1 METFYCKTKIISG
14 PGAVSSLKNMGIKR
28 LFLVTDPYF
37 AQNGQAQRTVSEAN
51 AEYTEIFDR
60 VQPDPDVELAA
71 AGTAKLRE
79 FKPDAIVCLGGGS
92 AIDCA
97 KAIRYFGKE
106 DIPLIAIPTTS
117 GSGSEVTDFAILTH
131 GNIKHPLTDPKIRP
145 DVAILDSE
153 LLNELPKSLIADSG
167 FDVLSH
173 ALEGYVAS
181 GSGTITD
188 CFAREAFRTAYEV
201 LPKSFAGDKS
211 VRIRMHEASCLA
223 GLSFTQAGLGICH
236 AMSHA
241 LGGVFHVPHGRLNAI
256 LLPAVIEY
264 NAAFAGAKY
273 AQIARSAGIAGS
285 ADVVAVRNL
294 RNGLI
299 RLRRDL
305 KLPETLAQAGVN
317 LKTLRS
323 ETENIISAAMAD
335 VCAGTNPAPADRNAL
350 CRILNEVAGRG

>member
-14 PGAVSSLKNMGIKR
+14 PGAVSSLKTMGIKR
-28 LFLVTDPYF
+28 LFMVTDPYF
-37 AQNGQAQRTVSEAN
+37 AQNGQAARIAAEAN
-51 AEYTEIFDR
+51 AGYTEIFDQ
-60 VQPDPDVELAA
+60 VQPDPSVELAA
-71 AGTAKLRE
+71 KGTAKMRE

-92 AIDCA
+92 AIDLA
-97 KAIRYFGKE
+97 KAIRFFSNE
-106 DIPLIAIPTTS
+106 DIPLVAIPTTS

-131 GNIKHPLTDPKIRP
+131 GNVKHPLTDPKIRP
-145 DVAILDSE
+145 DTAILDSE
-153 LLNELPKSLIADSG
+153 LLNELPKSLVADSG

-188 CFAREAFRTAYEV
+188 CFAREAFCTAYES

-211 VRIRMHEASCLA
+211 VRLKMHEASCLA

-236 AMSHA
+236 ALSHA
-241 LGGVFHVPHGRLNAI
+241 LGGAFHVPHGRLNAI

-264 NAAFAGAKY
+264 NAAFAGTKY

-299 RLRRDL
+299 RLRREL
-305 KLPETLAQAGVN
+305 QLPETLSQAGVD
-317 LKTLRS
+317 LKKLRN
-323 ETENIISAAMAD
+323 EMENIVNAAMAD
-335 VCAGTNPAPADRNAL
+335 VCASTNPAPPDRNAFY
-350 CRILNEVAGRG
+350 RILNEVAGRG